1 MAESAWLRLRDGR
14 TNLEELVRMLPY
26 DAVVDF
32 RQQALWKAKR
42 LSVAV

>member
-1 MAESAWLRLRDGR
+1 LLS
-14 TNLEELVRMLPY
+14 LVRRSILLLY

-32 RQQALWKAKR
+32 RQQALSKAKR